1 VTRVDSWYRALH
13 DRRRPVEER
22 ADAARALAALGTD
35 DALASLADAL
45 ESSAWTL
52 RARIAESLG
61 LADHPRARRMVGALI
76 EDPDPEVAC
85 AAVQGIAWRPGDEA
99 AAQLMDVLG
108 DGTRSL
114 AVRCGAAR
122 ALARVG
128 GRGTAESLAHT
139 IAGTPHDELRAAAL
153 TALIRRPLREVG
165 DLLPWLLA
173 QADGARRIAIL
184 EALADAPDDVAAVV
198 APYLADVSGEVREA
212 AALALAGA
220 VRPGAVGERL
230 ATALASE
237 REPAV
242 RFALYDALANQVS
255 FDLERIVPCVVA
267 EPSPELQ
274 LAGAAAAAAEVSRRP
289 AAAGSFERAIV
300 PMLTA
305 IALAAE
311 RSDNILAAVAILA
324 ATCTGRCLDALRVIA
339 TCPEAPAIAARA
351 ASGSIEAF
359 GRPHTMLAKT
369 PRE

>member
-1 VTRVDSWYRALH
+1 VTRVDSWCRTLH
-13 DRRRPVEER
+13 DRHRPVEER

-45 ESSAWTL
+45 EGSAWTL
-52 RARIAESLG
+52 RAQIAESLG

-85 AAVQGIAWRPGDEA
+85 AAVQGIAWRPRDEA
-99 AAQLMDVLG
+99 AAHLMDVLG

-114 AVRCGAAR
+114 PVRCGAAR

-139 IAGTPHDELRAAAL
+139 IAGTPHEELRAAAL
-153 TALIRRPLREVG
+153 AALIRRPLREVG
-165 DLLPWLLA
+165 DLLAWLLA
-173 QADGARRIAIL
+173 RADGARRIAVL
-184 EALADAPDDVAAVV
+184 EVLADAPDDVAAVV
-198 APYLADVSGEVREA
+198 APYLADASSEVREA

-220 VRPGAVGERL
+220 ARPGAVGDRIV
-230 ATALASE
+230 AALGSE

-242 RFALYDALANQVS
+242 RFALYDALANQLA

-289 AAAGSFERAIV
+289 RAAGSFEHLVV

-305 IALAAE
+305 IAFTTE
-311 RSDNILAAVAILA
+311 RSDNALAAVAILA
-324 ATCTGRCLDALRVIA
+324 ATCTARCLDALRVIA
-339 TCPEAPAIAARA
+339 TSPGAPAIVARA
-351 ASGSIEAF
+351 ASGSIEGYRDA
-359 GRPHTMLAKT
+359 GLTRT
-369 PRE
+369 PRT